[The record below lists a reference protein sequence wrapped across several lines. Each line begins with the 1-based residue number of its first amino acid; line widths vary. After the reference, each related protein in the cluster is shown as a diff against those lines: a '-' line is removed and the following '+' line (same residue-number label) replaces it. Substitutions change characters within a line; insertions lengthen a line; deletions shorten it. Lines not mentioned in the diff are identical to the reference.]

1 MSLIRLKESSLEG
14 LGADLEDLGVDLE
27 VVQGEILLSHK
38 AKEDQDLEIHHL
50 LINTQDLKSKFSQK
64 EKVKV
69 KYMTFDL
76 FRKR

>member
-1 MSLIRLKESSLEG
+1 MYLIRLKESSLEG

-27 VVQGEILLSHK
+27 VVQGEILLNHK
-38 AKEDQDLEIHHL
+38 AKEDQDLEIHRL

-64 EKVKV
+64 EKAKV